1 MNTKK
6 TVRFFW
12 TLIFFLTFLA
22 GGCVDSN
29 AWAQESNLSLEQILA
44 RLEARYAGSSFAAD
58 FNQEST
64 IKAMDI
70 TDVASG
76 KVYIK
81 YPGMMRWEYET
92 PDRRLYITDGRK
104 LWVYLPADNQVQI
117 GNAPEFFRDG
127 KGASFLSDITL
138 IRQKFDISLLTPP
151 SDLFYELK
159 LVPLEKTLDVTDIR
173 LAISKNTFTVARV
186 TTYNFSGDE
195 TRIDLLNSKFNLKL
209 DDSLFSF
216 KIPKGADVLQ
226 MDE

>member
-1 MNTKK
+1 MNSKK
-6 TVRFFW
+6 TFYFFW
-12 TLIFFLTFLA
+12 MLIFLLA
-22 GGCVDSN
+22 FTVGGYSDSN
-29 AWAQESNLSLEQILA
+29 AGAQESNLSLEKILA
-44 RLEARYAGSSFAAD
+44 RLETRYAGSSFSAD